1 MSDEVVMGDSKSSDS
16 LKGITRFSG
25 NDGKIVWPAWKLELF
40 EIIKF
45 EFGAVGIEIL
55 EGRLTEQM
63 IKEGDDVS

>member
-1 MSDEVVMGDSKSSDS
+1 MSESDEVVVGDSKSSDS

-45 EFGAVGIEIL
+45 EFGAV
-55 EGRLTEQM
+55 RVRCHASRWT
-63 IKEGDDVS
+63 